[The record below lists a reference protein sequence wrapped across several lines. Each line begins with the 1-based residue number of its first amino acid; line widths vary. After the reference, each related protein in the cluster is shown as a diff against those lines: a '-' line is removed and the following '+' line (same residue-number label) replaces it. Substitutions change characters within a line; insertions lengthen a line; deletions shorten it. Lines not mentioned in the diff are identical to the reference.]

1 MGFLKWASRIGGPGF
16 EARWAGRHY
25 YSLRSANAESSK
37 LSERQILHA
46 LIAERYARQPN
57 GKAQAQLEECVDAG
71 VGLREF
77 VAQILMAEQ
86 SLNHLP
92 AVFYEVIDEELAK
105 FGFPAGVLYG
115 YSVH

>member
-1 MGFLKWASRIGGPGF
+1 MGFLKWVSRIGGPGF

-25 YSLRSANAESSK
+25 YSLRTANPDRAQ
-37 LSERQILHA
+37 LSDGQILHA
-46 LIAERYARQPN
+46 LITERYARQPN
-57 GKAQAQLEECVDAG
+57 RKAQAQLEECVNAG

-86 SLNHLP
+86 SLNRLP
-92 AVFYEVIDEELAK
+92 AVFYDAIDAELAK